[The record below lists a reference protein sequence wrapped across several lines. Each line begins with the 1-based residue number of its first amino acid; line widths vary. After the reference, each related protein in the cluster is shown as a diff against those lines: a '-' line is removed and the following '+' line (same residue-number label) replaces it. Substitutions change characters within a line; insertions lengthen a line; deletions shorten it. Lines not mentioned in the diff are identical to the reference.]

1 MKVYIKFLTKLFT
14 KNIFYVSGILFCLV
28 VIINLLGELNFL
40 KVNVILLSDYFNNF
54 KFSFHDV

>member
-28 VIINLLGELNFL
+28 IIINLLGELEFF
-40 KVNVILLSDYFNNF
+40 KEINVIPTFQLL
-54 KFSFHDV
+54 